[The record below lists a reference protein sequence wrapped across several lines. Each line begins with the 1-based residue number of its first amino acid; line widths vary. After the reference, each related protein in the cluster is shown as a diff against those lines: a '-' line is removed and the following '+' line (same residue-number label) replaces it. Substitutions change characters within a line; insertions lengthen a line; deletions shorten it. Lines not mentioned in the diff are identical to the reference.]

1 MGRPGGEFLRPDAAL
16 QRHRAYALG
25 PGVAAIEG
33 EPSMCQIFVRANAQ
47 SYEAT
52 TRSIRLHGVVTSVR
66 LENLFW
72 DTLEEIAQ
80 RDAMHVPQLLSKLYD
95 ELLEHRGDIP
105 NFSSFL
111 RVCCLRYLALQV
123 DERIPRD
130 IGIPIGSLNAHAVL
144 RGLRPNLVDANAA

>member
-1 MGRPGGEFLRPDAAL
+1 
-16 QRHRAYALG
+16 
-25 PGVAAIEG
+25 
-33 EPSMCQIFVRANAQ
+33 MCQIFVRANAQ

-66 LENLFW
+66 LENL
-72 DTLEEIAQ
+72 AQ

>member
-1 MGRPGGEFLRPDAAL
+1 M
-16 QRHRAYALG
+16 LG
-25 PGVAAIEG
+25 VYFFCYVKETG
-33 EPSMCQIFVRANAQ
+33 MCQIFVRANPQ

-72 DTLEEIAQ
+72 DTLEEIGT
-80 RDAMHVPQLLSKLYD
+80 RDGMTVPQLLSRLYD

-111 RVCCLRYLALQV
+111 RVSSLRYLALQV
-123 DERIPRD
+123 DQRIPSD
-130 IGIPIGSLNAHAVL
+130 LSIPIRSLNAHAVL
-144 RGLRPNLVDANAA
+144 RGVRPGLVDANAG

>member
-1 MGRPGGEFLRPDAAL
+1 
-16 QRHRAYALG
+16 
-25 PGVAAIEG
+25 
-33 EPSMCQIFVRANAQ
+33 MCQIFVRANPQ

-72 DTLEEIAQ
+72 DTLEEIGT
-80 RDAMHVPQLLSKLYD
+80 RDGMNVPQLLSKLYD

-111 RVCCLRYLALQV
+111 RVCCQRYMALQV
-123 DERIPRD
+123 SGKIPSDTRIP
-130 IGIPIGSLNAHAVL
+130 ISSLNANMVLCVL
-144 RGLRPNLVDANAA
+144 RPVKQTETN

>member
-1 MGRPGGEFLRPDAAL
+1 
-16 QRHRAYALG
+16 
-25 PGVAAIEG
+25 
-33 EPSMCQIFVRANAQ
+33 MCQIFVRANPL

-72 DTLEEIAQ
+72 DTLEEIAA
-80 RDAMHVPQLLSKLYD
+80 RDGMNVPQLLARLYD

-111 RVCCLRYLALQV
+111 RVCGLRYLALQV
-123 DERIPRD
+123 DQRIPSD
-130 IGIPIGSLNAHAVL
+130 IAIPIRSLNAHAVL
-144 RGLRPNLVDANAA
+144 RGLPANLVDAKAL

>member
-1 MGRPGGEFLRPDAAL
+1 MLGAPAFLD
-16 QRHRAYALG
+16 
-25 PGVAAIEG
+25 VK
-33 EPSMCQIFVRANAQ
+33 EPRMCQIFVRANPQ

-72 DTLEEIAQ
+72 DTLEEIGT
-80 RDAMHVPQLLSKLYD
+80 RDGMNVPQLLSKLYD

-111 RVCCLRYLALQV
+111 RVCCQRYMALQV
-123 DERIPRD
+123 SGKIPTDTRIP
-130 IGIPIGSLNAHAVL
+130 ISSLNANAVL
-144 RGLRPNLVDANAA
+144 RVVRPSKQTETNRYGAEMT

>member
-1 MGRPGGEFLRPDAAL
+1 
-16 QRHRAYALG
+16 
-25 PGVAAIEG
+25 
-33 EPSMCQIFVRANAQ
+33 MCEIFVRANPL

-72 DTLEEIAQ
+72 DTLEEIGT
-80 RDAMHVPQLLSKLYD
+80 RDGMTVPQLLSRLYD

-111 RVCCLRYLALQV
+111 RVSSLRYLALQV
-123 DERIPRD
+123 DQRIPSD
-130 IGIPIGSLNAHAVL
+130 LSIPIRSLNAHAVL
-144 RGLRPNLVDANAA
+144 RGVRPGLVDANAG

>member
-1 MGRPGGEFLRPDAAL
+1 
-16 QRHRAYALG
+16 
-25 PGVAAIEG
+25 
-33 EPSMCQIFVRANAQ
+33 MCQIFVRANPQ

-72 DTLEEIAQ
+72 DTLEEIGT
-80 RDAMHVPQLLSKLYD
+80 RDGMNVPQLLSKLYD

-111 RVCCLRYLALQV
+111 RVCCQRYMALQV
-123 DERIPRD
+123 TGKIPADTRIP
-130 IGIPIGSLNAHAVL
+130 ISSLNANAVL
-144 RGLRPNLVDANAA
+144 RVVRPLKQTETNRYRAEMT

>member
-1 MGRPGGEFLRPDAAL
+1 
-16 QRHRAYALG
+16 
-25 PGVAAIEG
+25 
-33 EPSMCQIFVRANAQ
+33 MCQIFVRANPQ

-72 DTLEEIAQ
+72 DTLEELGA
-80 RDAMHVPQLLSKLYD
+80 RDGMGVPQLLSKLYD

-111 RVCCLRYLALQV
+111 RVCCLRYMTLQV
-123 DERIPRD
+123 DQRIPSDVR
-130 IGIPIGSLNAHAVL
+130 IPIRSLNAHAVL
-144 RGLRPNLVDANAA
+144 HGLSPRMVDVRAG

>member
-1 MGRPGGEFLRPDAAL
+1 
-16 QRHRAYALG
+16 
-25 PGVAAIEG
+25 
-33 EPSMCQIFVRANAQ
+33 MCQIFVRANPQ

-72 DTLEEIAQ
+72 DTLEEIGT
-80 RDAMHVPQLLSKLYD
+80 RDGMNVPQLLSKLYD

-111 RVCCLRYLALQV
+111 RVCCQRYMALQV
-123 DERIPRD
+123 SGKIPTDTRIP
-130 IGIPIGSLNAHAVL
+130 ISSLNANAVL
-144 RGLRPNLVDANAA
+144 RVVRPSKQTETNRYGAEMT

>member
-1 MGRPGGEFLRPDAAL
+1 MLRGFFVTRSKDN
-16 QRHRAYALG
+16 R
-25 PGVAAIEG
+25 
-33 EPSMCQIFVRANAQ
+33 MCQIFVRANAM

-72 DTLEEIAQ
+72 DTLEEIGT
-80 RDAMHVPQLLSKLYD
+80 RDGMNVPQLLSKLYD

-123 DERIPRD
+123 DDRIPRD
-130 IGIPIGSLNAHAVL
+130 ITIPISSLNAQSVL
-144 RGLRPNLVDANAA
+144 RGARPNLFDIKAG